1 MRKLGWIPD
10 RPDQRD
16 RYAALSADVPLP
28 HSVDL
33 RPLLPPAYDQGD
45 LGSCTAQAIA
55 AAVQYTQKKQGFPV
69 WMPSR
74 LFVYYNERVMEDCV
88 SEDSG
93 AMIRDGIKSLNR
105 DGVCYESLWPYVP
118 SKFAERPTDA
128 CYEVA
133 KNHPSVKYQRIR
145 QYARFIK
152 GALAQGDP
160 IVFGATLYQSFDTPE
175 VARTGVVPYPEQTE
189 VPMGGHCMLAC
200 GYTGEHVLVRN
211 SWGEDW
217 GEEGYCW
224 MPMDYLCSQNLADDF
239 WSLSQVA

>member
-1 MRKLGWIPD
+1 MVIQAIGLTSNPRKD
-10 RPDQRD
+10 
-16 RYAALSADVPLP
+16 LP
-28 HSVDL
+28 PAVDL
-33 RPLLPPAYDQGD
+33 RPLLPPVYDQGD

-74 LFVYYNERVMEDCV
+74 LFIYYNERVMESSV

-105 DGVCYESLWPYVP
+105 DGVCYESLWPYEP
-118 SKFAERPTDA
+118 SRFAEKPSPA

-133 KNHPSVKYQRIR
+133 KNHPSVRYARIH

-152 GALAQGDP
+152 GALAQGDV
-160 IVFGATLYQSFDTPE
+160 IVFGATLYESFE
-175 VARTGVVPYPEQTE
+175 GASVSRTGRVPYPEATE

-200 GYTGEHVLVRN
+200 GYEGDDVLVRN
-211 SWGEDW
+211 SWGATW
-217 GEEGYCW
+217 GEDGYCW
-224 MPMDYLCSQNLADDF
+224 MPMDYLCSTNLADDF
-239 WSLSQVA
+239 WSLAQVA